1 MITTIPSSQR
11 CQRPFICSILRL
23 LVQFVG
29 WSEDCEF
36 GSSYRDCDFLVTESV
51 LSVERE
57 LREQDRECVY
67 MTVRPGQTASQD
79 RQKHGPYQGQ
89 HTGTHRRRSR
99 EQSGAGETV
108 MYDKKYAM
116 DSDYREY
123 THYRDRPR
131 GEFLTR
137 GAALSSQQSVA
148 SAVGR
153 GQPEPVYGQVPGP
166 GPVQARAHP
175 AYVGQ
180 PGATQAGQHPG
191 HGSRLGRNISS
202 EKIAMSRNPTILRK
216 SMEKLIIFV
225 LFHFIELT
233 LS

>member
-1 MITTIPSSQR
+1 
-11 CQRPFICSILRL
+11 
-23 LVQFVG
+23 
-29 WSEDCEF
+29 
-36 GSSYRDCDFLVTESV
+36 
-51 LSVERE
+51 
-57 LREQDRECVY
+57 
-67 MTVRPGQTASQD
+67 
-79 RQKHGPYQGQ
+79 
-89 HTGTHRRRSR
+89 
-99 EQSGAGETV
+99 

-153 GQPEPVYGQVPGP
+153 GQPEPVYGQVPVP
-166 GPVQARAHP
+166 GQARAHP

-191 HGSRLGRNISS
+191 HGARLGRNISS
-202 EKIAMSRNPTILRK
+202 EKIATSRNPTILRK
-216 SMEKLIIFV
+216 SM
-225 LFHFIELT
+225 
-233 LS
+233 

>member
-1 MITTIPSSQR
+1 M
-11 CQRPFICSILRL
+11 
-23 LVQFVG
+23 
-29 WSEDCEF
+29 EF
-36 GSSYRDCDFLVTESV
+36 GSSFRDCDLLVTESV

-57 LREQDRECVY
+57 QREQDRECVY

-89 HTGTHRRRSR
+89 HSHTGTHRRRSR
-99 EQSGAGETV
+99 EQTGGGETV

-148 SAVGR
+148 AAVGVAGAR
-153 GQPEPVYGQVPGP
+153 GPPEPVYGQVPGP
-166 GPVQARAHP
+166 GQARAHP
-175 AYVGQ
+175 GYAVGQ
-180 PGATQAGQHPG
+180 PGGPVAGQHAG
-191 HGSRLGRNISS
+191 HGAGPRLGRNISS
-202 EKIAMSRNPTILRK
+202 EKIATPRNPTILRK
-216 SMEKLIIFV
+216 SII
-225 LFHFIELT
+225 
-233 LS
+233 

>member
-1 MITTIPSSQR
+1 M
-11 CQRPFICSILRL
+11 
-23 LVQFVG
+23 
-29 WSEDCEF
+29 EF
-36 GSSYRDCDFLVTESV
+36 GSSYRDCDLLVTESV

-57 LREQDRECVY
+57 QYKEQREQYKEQREQYREQREQDRECVY

-89 HTGTHRRRSR
+89 HSHTGTHRRRSR
-99 EQSGAGETV
+99 EQTGGGETV

-148 SAVGR
+148 AAVGVAGAGAR
-153 GQPEPVYGQVPGP
+153 GQQEPVYGQVPGQGQRGHP
-166 GPVQARAHP
+166 GYA
-175 AYVGQ
+175 VGQ
-180 PGATQAGQHPG
+180 PGGPGAGQHTG
-191 HGSRLGRNISS
+191 HGAGPRLGRNISS
-202 EKIAMSRNPTILRK
+202 EKIATPRNPTILRK
-216 SMEKLIIFV
+216 SKLEI
-225 LFHFIELT
+225 T
-233 LS
+233 